1 MYILTNCKYII
12 STIFGR
18 RLGTTSDGTSLKP
31 RPNEEGTLDVSN
43 DYRDPFASNTRDVTL
58 TREDLVIDY
67 LSRKRNKITDPSA
80 SVEHDV
86 RSGYA
91 YAGPRM
97 GSLNRFHNTVYGT
110 SATNSFATTFENLNA
125 LRIRGTKTG
134 FRRTINTFVRFLIQM
149 LNQLS

>member
-1 MYILTNCKYII
+1 MVL
-12 STIFGR
+12 
-18 RLGTTSDGTSLKP
+18 
-31 RPNEEGTLDVSN
+31 
-43 DYRDPFASNTRDVTL
+43 
-58 TREDLVIDY
+58 
-67 LSRKRNKITDPSA
+67 
-80 SVEHDV
+80 HDV

-134 FRRTINTFVRFLIQM
+134 FDGKKYHYRV
-149 LNQLS
+149 